1 MTARLTG
8 GGQRAR
14 WLPLLLAGLLASCGG
29 YGGPAASSPAEAGG
43 AAATSLAPAINGQLP
58 GGAAIPNRNE
68 PVKITGIAEITFPLF
83 ESYIVEPYVLLEDE
97 AGFVNR
103 DYGFE
108 LAPENQVMG
117 PLRKDSDG
125 QYQYTLH
132 LPAQP
137 VGTLV
142 DVSRSGR
149 PQVMVF
155 AVAVQANL
163 IGDPFLDRSEF
174 RGWSTTWSSARID
187 SENQDEIKGG
197 ALLVWAPD
205 GAQEFP
211 AGFGDDGLLFTSD
224 DPLAPVPAGYTIIDM
239 EQQPF
244 RFYKEPNPQ
253 LTLYEGDVAVKDY
266 STMTYTEAFDALIK
280 KARVEYPFTEAKA
293 VDWDAIYAGLAPR
306 IAAAEL
312 KADPLGFYLAIRD
325 FTWAIPDGHIGASG
339 DDGGRFMAEVG
350 GGVGLGLTQLDN
362 GSVIA
367 GYVTDVS
374 AAARAGILRG
384 AEIFEYGDK
393 PVAAAAA
400 AVIPWSS
407 PFSTAHTR
415 SLQQFRY
422 LTRGALGANV
432 AVVWRNPG
440 ADEKQ
445 AAVLVYGDERESFYA
460 LSFSNG
466 VERGAP
472 PVTYRVIPGADLPA
486 GGVPFASTQSGS
498 QIDARQTGIGYIKI
512 SDLADDLN
520 LTVRLFARAVSFF
533 RDEEVPAIIV
543 DLRQNSGGSPMGAGL
558 AGYFTKDEVELSRS
572 YYYSERTG
580 KFETY
585 GPPATIE
592 PDATLHYPGR
602 LVVLVGPA
610 CASAC
615 EDVAWVLRQLP
626 QTIVLGQYPTAGM
639 MGEVGRGQY
648 RLPADIQL
656 QIPTGMDRDMQ
667 GEILIEGVGVVPD
680 LKVPVDMASA
690 LSGKDAVLDGALEA
704 LTLQP
709 RLMRALDVKDT
720 LQAQTKSGGSEAGG
734 IQILLPGAAPIERYS
749 GELDSAWWQ
758 ALADAQA
765 LAVLRAGE
773 SESAAV
779 QLRDKDDEV
788 LWAYGWCAADDATLA
803 ADWAQISTR
812 FIVED
817 LEVSA
822 ANLFTAEHAVD
833 GGICRANIAALGNFP
848 GGTHALSVEVNFG
861 GPVRAG
867 QRIHA
872 AGLRTYTHIVT
883 TPQIFNN

>member
-8 GGQRAR
+8 GGLRAG

-29 YGGPAASSPAEAGG
+29 YGGPAGSSSPEAAG
-43 AAATSLAPAINGQLP
+43 AAAPTSAPAINGQLLD
-58 GGAAIPNRNE
+58 GAAAPDRNE

-108 LAPENQVMG
+108 LAPEKQVVG

-142 DVSRSGR
+142 DASRSGR
-149 PQVMVF
+149 QQVMVF

-187 SENQDEIKGG
+187 SENQDEIMGG

-244 RFYKEPNPQ
+244 RFYKEANPQ

-306 IAAAEL
+306 VAAAEL
-312 KADPLGFYLAIRD
+312 KKDPLGFYLAIRD

-400 AVIPWSS
+400 SVIPWSS

-460 LSFSNG
+460 LSFSSG

-486 GGVPFASTQSGS
+486 GGVPFDSTQSGS

-520 LTVRLFARAVSFF
+520 LTVRLFTRAVSFF

-558 AGYFTKDEVELSRS
+558 AAYFTKDEVELSRS
-572 YYYSERTG
+572 YYFSERTG

-680 LKVPVDMASA
+680 LRVPVDMASA
-690 LSGKDAVLDGALEA
+690 LSGKDVVLDGALEA

-709 RLMRALDVKDT
+709 RLLRALDVKDT
-720 LQAQTKSGGSEAGG
+720 LQAQTQSGGPDLGG
-734 IQILLPGAAPIERYS
+734 IQVLLPGAAPIEINS
-749 GELDSAWWQ
+749 GKLNSAWWQ
-758 ALADAQA
+758 ELANAQA
-765 LAVLRAGE
+765 TAVLRAGE
-773 SESAAV
+773 SESVAV
-779 QLRDKDDEV
+779 QLRNKDDEV
-788 LWAYGWCAADDATLA
+788 LWAYGWCAADDAALA
-803 ADWAQISTR
+803 ANWEQISAR
-812 FIVED
+812 FVVEG

-861 GPVRAG
+861 APLRAG

-872 AGLRTYTHIVT
+872 AGLRTYTYIVT
-883 TPQIFNN
+883 APQIFNN